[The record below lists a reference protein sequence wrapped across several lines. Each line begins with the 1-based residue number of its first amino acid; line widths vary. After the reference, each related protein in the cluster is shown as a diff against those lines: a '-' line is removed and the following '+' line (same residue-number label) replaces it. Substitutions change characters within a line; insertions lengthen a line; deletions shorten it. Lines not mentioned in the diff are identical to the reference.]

1 MRSRAVPLLFACAAL
16 VYLAL
21 GWVLAVRH
29 GYLMGDALSRVQA
42 VQAVLFSRDPHLAA
56 IGFVFTPL
64 TALLELPL
72 VALSPW
78 LPALTRYGVAG
89 VVVSALFMAGAVVQV
104 YGVGVDRGAP
114 RWLTVLVTAVFA
126 VNPMILCYALTGMSE
141 APFVFCVCWAVRRLI
156 RWVCTDDIHDLI
168 TAGAALGL
176 GYLAR
181 YDAVVPIAVTAAFV
195 ALRSYR
201 AGRGRK
207 RGDRIAAGVLDA
219 LLLIG
224 PGALAVLTWF
234 VTSWLLTGEGLAQ
247 FSSAY
252 GNAAIIEQ
260 SGGAAQQ
267 GLAALGFS
275 AAGLLVLA
283 PALPL
288 IAPVALALGWR
299 RRDVEVLVP
308 TLILGS
314 VLAFQAYAYFNGA
327 TFPLLRF
334 YIAGLP
340 LVCVY
345 ALQLSPPAGA
355 PVARRPGRNARPR
368 AAAVPRAR
376 LAAALGAALLVLGL
390 PITAVGLAEP
400 TISVQQYALRSLFT
414 GPGDTAPTVDTER
427 RILATFR
434 TERQI
439 ADYLDAQDLP
449 DGSVVTDTVSGF
461 GVVVASDHPKQFVI
475 PSDEDF
481 ITVLSDPAAHGVR
494 YILAVPPVGRGTADA
509 VNRRYPTIYENG
521 GEVGVLELEAPN
533 DGQDQPD
540 WRLYRVIPERDRN

>member
-1 MRSRAVPLLFACAAL
+1 MRTRLLFAGAAL
-16 VYLAL
+16 VYLVL
-21 GWVLAVRH
+21 GWLLAVRY

-104 YGVGVDRGAP
+104 YGIGVDRGAP
-114 RWLTVLVTAVFA
+114 RWLTALVTAVFA

-141 APFVFCVCWAVRRLI
+141 APFVFCVCWGVRRLI
-156 RWVCTDDIHDLI
+156 RWVRTDDIHDLI

-181 YDAVVPIAVTAAFV
+181 YDAVVPIAVAAAFV

-201 AGRGRK
+201 ASRGRT
-207 RGDRIAAGVLDA
+207 RGDRLAAGVLDA
-219 LLLIG
+219 LILIG
-224 PGALAVLTWF
+224 PGVLAVLTWF

-288 IAPVALALGWR
+288 IAPVALALGLR

-308 TLILGS
+308 TLVLGS
-314 VLAFQAYAYFNGA
+314 VLAFQAYAYFRGA

-334 YIAGLP
+334 YIAGIP

-345 ALQLSPPAGA
+345 TLQLAPPVGA
-355 PVARRPGRNARPR
+355 PPARRPGRNARPR
-368 AAAVPRAR
+368 GAALPRAR
-376 LAAALGAALLVLGL
+376 AAAALAAALLVLSL
-390 PITAVGLAEP
+390 PLTALGLAEP
-400 TISVQQYALRSLFT
+400 TLSVQQYALRSLFT

-427 RILATFR
+427 RILASFR
-434 TERQI
+434 TERAI
-439 ADYLDAQDLP
+439 ADYLDAQHLP
-449 DGSVVTDTVSGF
+449 DGSVVTDSVSGF
-461 GVVVASDHPKQFVI
+461 GIVVASDNPKQFVI

-494 YILAVPPVGRGTADA
+494 YILAVPATGRGAADA

-521 GEVGVLELEAPN
+521 GEVAVLELEAPN

-540 WRLYRVIPERDRN
+540 WRLYRVIPPRG